1 MNNNE
6 EYFNFDPV
14 TVGAIITGLSQTGV
28 GLYDAKKRRELDEY
42 LAKQNLATQKKIAED
57 FAKAKTE
64 QDKIKFLQDLQR
76 KQQRQKY
83 LPYYIAGG
91 ILAVGVTI
99 AVIMI
104 LRKKK

>member
-1 MNNNE
+1 MKNE

-14 TVGAIITGLSQTGV
+14 SVGMVLTSLGSAGLNYVDQ
-28 GLYDAKKRRELDEY
+28 KKRRELDEY

-64 QDKIKFLQDLQR
+64 QDKIKFLQDLQG

-83 LPYYIAGG
+83 MPYYIAGG